1 MLLIPPGTERLRNP
15 LDTTRWLAQLGV
27 ERSRPGLKPPFSA
40 ASQIIQSLLYQDFVF
55 PTNYVIRSTCVY
67 CVLHFAPGI
76 LLVAEDTAMNKTDK
90 YLCLPGLYILVGET
104 ASQEYK

>member
-1 MLLIPPGTERLRNP
+1 MLLISPGTERLRNSP
-15 LDTTRWLAQLGV
+15 DITQWLTQLGV
-27 ERSRPGLKPPFSA
+27 EPSQPGLKPPFSA

-55 PTNYVIRSTCVY
+55 TTNYVIHSTRVY
-67 CVLHFAPGI
+67 CVLHFAPGT